1 MQPEMHAARLTRR
14 ELLAWFGRAAV
25 LVGMPTIVTA
35 ASAGDSSVA
44 GYGGDPNLLDPQR
57 PWTLTLSATQREA
70 IERLADLLLP
80 GDEHGPAPSRIGIA
94 EFIDEWISAP
104 YPQQRED
111 RELILEGLEAL
122 PNGADSTLPETEPF
136 FTTFR
141 RVCVLGYYTS
151 PAGLADIGCVVPAP
165 AADFPGPPD
174 AVRRRL
180 GV

>member
-35 ASAGDSSVA
+35 ASAGGSSVA
-44 GYGGDPNLLDPQR
+44 GYGG
-57 PWTLTLSATQREA
+57 
-70 IERLADLLLP
+70 
-80 GDEHGPAPSRIGIA
+80 
-94 EFIDEWISAP
+94 DEWISAP